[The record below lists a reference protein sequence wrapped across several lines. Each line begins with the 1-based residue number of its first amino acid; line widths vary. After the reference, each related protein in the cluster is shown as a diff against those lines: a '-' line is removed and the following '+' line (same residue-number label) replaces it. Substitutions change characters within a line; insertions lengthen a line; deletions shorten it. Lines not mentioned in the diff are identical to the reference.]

1 MKGLKGLRSSIA
13 TRGGVPPPIPGAELY
28 THSER
33 QSLQSLLP
41 ARQAAD
47 QQVSTHGQQG
57 SKPCDLMNED
67 NYVRRRDET
76 PPAGPPGKA
85 VSSLVLARWCAG
97 NGWPVHPL
105 APGRKT
111 PQANCPACRAQH
123 HDPRTCRCPG
133 AGRPCHGFHAGTTDL
148 RNIDSWWT
156 ASPDAGVGIA
166 CGPANLIVI
175 DIDAHSAPVPDR
187 SRLLPGILIHDS
199 VDLDGLASGFDTMAL
214 LAAYPQQVDPA
225 QDTTTLRVST
235 PSGGLHVWY
244 RLPTGG
250 VRYRSSAGSSPKVA
264 LAWQVDVRAEGGYI
278 VAPTTRTRQGT
289 YEPLGDVRQPAPLP
303 AWLAN
308 ELSRT
313 GHVVTPQQPRPTPV
327 PRARGPRSPQ
337 AAHRVLEPLLDEV
350 ARCGTVPEGAAFT
363 EKLNRAAFT
372 AGGLAAA
379 GHLDEPAVRDLL
391 TATAHAARP
400 QQTSQNEKII
410 RDGLA
415 AGAARPLHLK
425 GRS

>member
-1 MKGLKGLRSSIA
+1 
-13 TRGGVPPPIPGAELY
+13 
-28 THSER
+28 
-33 QSLQSLLP
+33 
-41 ARQAAD
+41 
-47 QQVSTHGQQG
+47 
-57 SKPCDLMNED
+57 
-67 NYVRRRDET
+67 
-76 PPAGPPGKA
+76 
-85 VSSLVLARWCAG
+85 
-97 NGWPVHPL
+97 
-105 APGRKT
+105 
-111 PQANCPACRAQH
+111 
-123 HDPRTCRCPG
+123 
-133 AGRPCHGFHAGTTDL
+133 
-148 RNIDSWWT
+148 
-156 ASPDAGVGIA
+156 
-166 CGPANLIVI
+166 VI
-175 DIDAHSAPVPDR
+175 DIDAHSATVPDR

-214 LAAYPQQVDPA
+214 LAAYRQQVDPA
-225 QDTTTLRVST
+225 QDTATLRVST
-235 PSGGLHVWY
+235 PSGGLHIWY
-244 RLPTGG
+244 RLPAGG

-289 YEPLGDVRQPAPLP
+289 YEPLGNARQPAPLP
-303 AWLAN
+303 TWLAN

-337 AAHRVLEPLLDEV
+337 AALRVLEPLLDEV

-379 GHLDEPAVRDLL
+379 GHLDEPAIRELL